1 MGGQGIEPGL
11 NGEASQTVTLD
22 RTAAHLGSGS
32 LRVLATPAMAL
43 MIEEVCRKMVEPL
56 LQAGQSTVGVSLKL
70 RHLAPTP
77 VGMKVRVRAEVA
89 AVEAGTITFMAEVWD
104 EVEKIGEAE
113 HKRAVIDVER
123 FLQRVQ
129 TKVAA
134 GDRSAPGKRL

>member
-11 NGEASQTVTLD
+11 NAESSQTVTLD

-43 MIEEVCRKMVEPL
+43 MIEEVCRKMVEPH
-56 LQAGQSTVGVSLKL
+56 LQVGQSTVGVSLKL

-77 VGMKVRVRAEVA
+77 VGMMVRARAEVA

-123 FLQRVQ
+123 FLQRV
-129 TKVAA
+129 KAKGAAA
-134 GDRSAPGKRL
+134 GDRSAP